1 MNCEEVAKHLTDY
14 LDKTLDM
21 AMTTRV
27 ATHVI
32 SCAHCRAESNEIAD
46 CIQQVASLPAM
57 EPPLGFAQRVMAHV
71 RDSEPKT
78 SLWQRLI
85 VPLTSGGFPGR
96 ATAMAALVIFA
107 VVLYRNE
114 PALKPNRDV
123 NLALISESPAPIKE
137 NERVAPAAARQT
149 SEIDQKTADPLRA
162 PADLAK
168 HGIAK
173 TSPRASS
180 SASAESQ
187 RLQPATSAPSRAE
200 IENTVEEKKEVF
212 RRPPLRVQEV
222 TTARDAGLIFGDR
235 RSFSGPLPAPITLE
249 RPMALG
255 DRVADFEFV
264 VRRRSPQR
272 RDTIENLSSTAAED
286 SQGTARRPST
296 MPPTGRARIESIAE
310 IRFYDVAPEHF
321 EIFKKELATEAN
333 IESEPKVTFKE
344 IEAAKQA
351 DRQLLVKVTILPVD
365 RATPTR

>member
-1 MNCEEVAKHLTDY
+1 MNCEEVAKHLTEY
-14 LDKTLDM
+14 LDKNLDM

-32 SCAHCRAESNEIAD
+32 SCAHCRAESNELAD
-46 CIQQVASLPAM
+46 CIQQVATLPVM
-57 EPPLGFAQRVMAHV
+57 EPPLGFAQRVMAQV
-71 RDSEPKT
+71 RDSEPKA

-85 VPLTSGGFPGR
+85 VPLTGGIPVQ
-96 ATAMAALVIFA
+96 ATAMAVIAIFA
-107 VVLYRNE
+107 VVFYQNE
-114 PALKPNRDV
+114 PALKQNREV
-123 NLALISESPAPIKE
+123 NLALKSVSPAPIKE
-137 NERVAPAAARQT
+137 NEPAAPTAAGQASETRQKTVAPV
-149 SEIDQKTADPLRA
+149 KA

-168 HGIAK
+168 RSSAE

-180 SASAESQ
+180 SSPAESPQ
-187 RLQPATSAPSRAE
+187 LRPATPAPSRAE
-200 IENTVEEKKEVF
+200 SEIAAEEKKEAP

-222 TTARDAGLIFGDR
+222 TTARDSGFIFGDR
-235 RSFSGPLPAPITLE
+235 RSFTGSQPAPIGLE
-249 RPMALG
+249 RPIALG

-272 RDTIENLSSTAAED
+272 RDTIENLNSTEVED
-286 SQGTARRPST
+286 SPATARRPST
-296 MPPTGRARIESIAE
+296 MPQTGRARIESIAE

-333 IESEPKVTFKE
+333 IESEPKVSGKE